1 MSSNISIPIRLIHES
16 EGHTVTIELKSGEV
30 YRGFL
35 VSAEDNMNVQIK
47 TVTLTA
53 RDGKTT
59 ALDTAFIR
67 GSKIR
72 YFIIPDMLKNAPMFK
87 ILDPNSK
94 TTSKGRGIGFG
105 IGKTR
110 GNAPTSNFIKKL

>member
-1 MSSNISIPIRLIHES
+1 MSSNVSLPIKLIHES

-35 VSAEDNMNVQIK
+35 LSAEDNMNVQLK

-53 RDGKTT
+53 KDGKTT
-59 ALDTAFIR
+59 ALDTVFIR

-72 YFIIPDMLKNAPMFK
+72 YFIVPDMLKNAPMFK
-87 ILDPNSK
+87 VLDPTSK
-94 TTSKGRGIGFG
+94 TQPKGRGIGFG
-105 IGKTR
+105 VGKTR
-110 GNAPTSNFIKKL
+110 GTGLSSNFIKKL